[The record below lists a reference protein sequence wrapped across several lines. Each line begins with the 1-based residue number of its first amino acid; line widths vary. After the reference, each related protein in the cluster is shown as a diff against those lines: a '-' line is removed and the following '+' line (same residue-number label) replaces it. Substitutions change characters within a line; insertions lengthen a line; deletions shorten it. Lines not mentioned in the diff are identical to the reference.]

1 MFYSTGFTFH
11 VLHFKFYISCFTIHV
26 LHFKFYISCFSFHV
40 EHFMFYITCLTF
52 HLSQSMLY
60 IRRSTFY
67 VVKRILLTCNY
78 FHFIAALVRNALSRL
93 IESLYVLSTAV
104 SLQTCYRILI
114 LAALSKQAASSRPLI
129 RPFTSTHLE
138 HPR

>member
-1 MFYSTGFTFH
+1 M
-11 VLHFKFYISCFTIHV
+11 FYISCFTFHV

-40 EHFMFYITCLTF
+40 EHFMFYITCFTF
-52 HLSQSMLY
+52 HLSHSMLY
-60 IRRSTFY
+60 IRSSTFY

-78 FHFIAALVRNALSRL
+78 FHFIAALVRIFQINSNHLCSRYCTTMY
-93 IESLYVLSTAV
+93 ITSLYVLSTAV

>member
-1 MFYSTGFTFH
+1 MFYSTCFTF
-11 VLHFKFYISCFTIHV
+11 HV

-40 EHFMFYITCLTF
+40 EHFMFYITCFTF
-52 HLSQSMLY
+52 HLSHSMLY
-60 IRRSTFY
+60 IRSSTFY

-78 FHFIAALVRNALSRL
+78 FHFIAALMRNTLSRL